1 MDKDKTNYNAVYDAI
16 EFVLRLP
23 MLCFAFIRI
32 DIYVAAK
39 ICYLKT

>member
-1 MDKDKTNYNAVYDAI
+1 MNKDKTSYNAVYDAK

-32 DIYVAAK
+32 DIYVKAK
-39 ICYLKT
+39 I